1 MKSITNISHV
11 NHILRI
17 VQPMLAV
24 KFPIEDVVPCIIS
37 GPIIKTGYAT
47 SELGAIVSQET

>member
-24 KFPIEDVVPCIIS
+24 KFPIEDIVTCINT
-37 GPIIKTGYAT
+37 GPDIKTGYANP
-47 SELGAIVSQET
+47 ELGAIVSQEA